1 MLYCWSQPVKFFA
14 DDWSIS
20 RGAKLAPVGAYGPMS
35 WALFID
41 GSVLVDSVKLA
52 TVLLQRLRGDVLAVV
67 WQLAKDS
74 KMGAI
79 FSL

>member
-1 MLYCWSQPVKFFA
+1 
-14 DDWSIS
+14 
-20 RGAKLAPVGAYGPMS
+20 MS
-35 WALFID
+35 WVLFID
-41 GSVLVDSVKLA
+41 GSVLVDSAKLA
-52 TVLLQRLRGDVLAVV
+52 TVMLQRLRSDVLAVA